1 MELIIPRALHQE
13 NDVFYKQKRM
23 NTNFKLQCS
32 GASEVLRDAVCCVT
46 RGPISNQIQ
55 PLTLKV
61 LVH

>member
-23 NTNFKLQCS
+23 KGSTNFKLQCS

-46 RGPISNQIQ
+46 R
-55 PLTLKV
+55 
-61 LVH
+61 